1 MAIKEKIKSSR
12 GTIFAYGQTG
22 SGKTHT
28 MMGNLKSESDR
39 GVIPRSFKEIL
50 VKAKSSPEK

>member
-1 MAIKEKIKSSR
+1 MKLVDEVVQGYN

-39 GVIPRSFKEIL
+39 GVIPRCFKEIL
-50 VKAKSSPEK
+50 LKAKSSP